1 MSVTLESFANL
12 FEATRTQP
20 ELRHLLFVFAV
31 ARLEEES
38 RRSGILFVTAISGRD
53 GCERC
58 RAATTAD
65 G

>member
-1 MSVTLESFANL
+1 MSVTLESFADL
-12 FEATRTQP
+12 IEAARIQP
-20 ELRHLLFVFAV
+20 ELRYLLFVFAV
-31 ARLEEES
+31 ARLEEKS

-53 GCERC
+53 GCRRS